1 MPSKVRALR
10 RGGALTRSEKTESG
24 PLQILV
30 VGFNDLKLE
39 SEIAAEL
46 KRLRSVEVVRLVDVV
61 VVAKSKNGELVPVK
75 AGELSQGESA
85 KFGAIVGAL
94 VGLDDDDQ
102 PGAPSEDTGEV
113 LGFLG
118 DDHSWSVP
126 DAIPAGNMAVVALLE
141 HRWVIPLRDAV
152 TRAGGSTLADAWVHP
167 DDPITRRTNR
177 TQPA

>member
-1 MPSKVRALR
+1 
-10 RGGALTRSEKTESG
+10 
-24 PLQILV
+24 LV

-118 DDHSWSVP
+118 D
-126 DAIPAGNMAVVALLE
+126 AIAGQSPTPSRRGIW
-141 HRWVIPLRDAV
+141 RWWPYSSI
-152 TRAGGSTLADAWVHP
+152 AG
-167 DDPITRRTNR
+167 
-177 TQPA
+177 